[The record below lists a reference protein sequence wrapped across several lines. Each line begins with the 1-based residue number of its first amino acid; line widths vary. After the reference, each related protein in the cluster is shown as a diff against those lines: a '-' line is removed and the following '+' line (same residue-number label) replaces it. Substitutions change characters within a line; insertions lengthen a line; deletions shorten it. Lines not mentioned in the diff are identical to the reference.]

1 MTTAPLIGAT
11 SWRSISAMATA
22 WSKAASTSSEAP
34 LHLSSVPAFV
44 DRARVEIRRLAGARV
59 AQAAGVEA
67 GNRPLPAPAL
77 AHGLDERFEVAC
89 DRVDHA

>member
-1 MTTAPLIGAT
+1 MEIDLRHGNGLVEGG
-11 SWRSISAMATA
+11 
-22 WSKAASTSSEAP
+22 KHEFGAP

-89 DRVDHA
+89 DRVDHAYAGHQSFT